1 MKTLREFDFSNKRVL
16 VRCDFNVPLDERGDV
31 LDDFRI
37 ERTIPTI
44 RYLIEQKA
52 RVILMSHLGRPE
64 GKVVEGLRLDSVAK
78 KLSELL
84 GRNVTKLNDSIGQ
97 KVKETVEN
105 MQSGDIILLENIQFN
120 PGEKSKDLNFAKT
133 LASYADIFV
142 LEAFGQAHR
151 DYASISGIQKFLPS
165 AAGFLLEQEIKNLTK
180 LMENPE
186 KPLVAIMG
194 GAKVEEKT
202 GLINK
207 ISEVADFILIGG
219 LMSREIKEK
228 NIELRY
234 SEKIIGPIDEVE
246 GKDIGLKTIEF
257 FKEKILPA
265 KTIFFNGVLG
275 MVEKE
280 EYSKGTEEILKAI
293 AESSAFSVIG
303 GGDMTKV
310 VNKLGLID
318 KFSHVST
325 GGGAMLDFI
334 VDGKL
339 VGIDALK

>member
-1 MKTLREFDFSNKRVL
+1 
-16 VRCDFNVPLDERGDV
+16 
-31 LDDFRI
+31 
-37 ERTIPTI
+37 
-44 RYLIEQKA
+44 
-52 RVILMSHLGRPE
+52 MSHLGRPE

-325 GGGAMLDFI
+325 GGGAMLSFLS
-334 VDGKL
+334 GEELPGLK
-339 VGIDALK
+339 ALE

>member
-325 GGGAMLDFI
+325 GGGAMLSFLS
-334 VDGKL
+334 GEELPGLK
-339 VGIDALK
+339 ALE